1 MKILVLQLAR
11 FGDIYQT
18 WPALKSL
25 RRSYPEATIDL
36 LVRDRFEAATRGL
49 DAISAARVFP
59 VKQILKPIWD
69 SDDGLD
75 DSLKLIEN
83 CLSELVDQSYD
94 LVINLSFSPLSSYVT
109 RRVSGGDPQR
119 VVGYTRHSDGF
130 FDVPDDTSSY
140 FYSQVGA
147 NSYNRVHVIDMFAG
161 VCGVELIPEDFQSE
175 VMPSQSLDYPDA
187 IVVHVAASEASKS
200 MTQQSL
206 ISLVQG
212 LTDRRSNPVV
222 LVGGP
227 EDETVGSS
235 VQDAVSSPQL
245 INLVGQLPLE
255 DHFSLI
261 KNSALLIAPD
271 SVMVHMASLV
281 STKTLNVTFPSVNFW
296 ETGPLAS
303 GSRALWYRSPDEVDV
318 QQIIDQAT
326 TMLEGQP
333 AIQPVILREDN
344 GLSRFQLRGFRLD
357 DYAWQL
363 TQALYV
369 GAPFPASKRSEIALG
384 IQRIFE
390 ACELAQQQ
398 LEQVRQNPQ
407 KGTALDIL
415 LEADEIFHQVARF
428 VPEVRPLVDWF
439 LTQKVRISPAELQTV
454 FDQTAKTY
462 DELALVCR
470 ALLAEENKSKDY
482 FL

>member
-1 MKILVLQLAR
+1 
-11 FGDIYQT
+11 
-18 WPALKSL
+18 
-25 RRSYPEATIDL
+25 
-36 LVRDRFEAATRGL
+36 
-49 DAISAARVFP
+49 
-59 VKQILKPIWD
+59 
-69 SDDGLD
+69 
-75 DSLKLIEN
+75 
-83 CLSELVDQSYD
+83 
-94 LVINLSFSPLSSYVT
+94 
-109 RRVSGGDPQR
+109 
-119 VVGYTRHSDGF
+119 
-130 FDVPDDTSSY
+130 
-140 FYSQVGA
+140 
-147 NSYNRVHVIDMFAG
+147 
-161 VCGVELIPEDFQSE
+161 
-175 VMPSQSLDYPDA
+175 
-187 IVVHVAASEASKS
+187 
-200 MTQQSL
+200 
-206 ISLVQG
+206 
-212 LTDRRSNPVV
+212 
-222 LVGGP
+222 
-227 EDETVGSS
+227 
-235 VQDAVSSPQL
+235 
-245 INLVGQLPLE
+245 
-255 DHFSLI
+255 
-261 KNSALLIAPD
+261 
-271 SVMVHMASLV
+271 
-281 STKTLNVTFPSVNFW
+281 
-296 ETGPLAS
+296 
-303 GSRALWYRSPDEVDV
+303 
-318 QQIIDQAT
+318 
-326 TMLEGQP
+326 MLEGQP

-428 VPEVRPLVDWF
+428 VPEVRPLVNWF